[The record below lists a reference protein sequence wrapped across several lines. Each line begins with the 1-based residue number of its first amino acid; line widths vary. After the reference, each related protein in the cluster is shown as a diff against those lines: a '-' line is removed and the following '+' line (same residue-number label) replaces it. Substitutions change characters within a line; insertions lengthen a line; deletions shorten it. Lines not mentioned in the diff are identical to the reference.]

1 MAEKKLVRQSVEH
14 RSFSS
19 TYSYSLHNPT
29 MNCSGVTNLAW
40 PLFTLDE
47 FHIKLD
53 GAHGHAQWS
62 WGSHEFGERGDGG
75 KWRIGGKVAAI
86 PVVIIAGPAKNS
98 ASSQDVPRVDLQ
110 PRADLD
116 AQSNPFT
123 RNGPSASG
131 RTVFFVCE
139 NMGYCIWHARALES
153 YPRR

>member
-1 MAEKKLVRQSVEH
+1 MTTTETNLSEMQKKKGNRLEKEETIYIYESCFMAEKKLLRQSVEH

-62 WGSHEFGERGDGG
+62 
-75 KWRIGGKVAAI
+75 
-86 PVVIIAGPAKNS
+86 
-98 ASSQDVPRVDLQ
+98 
-110 PRADLD
+110 
-116 AQSNPFT
+116 
-123 RNGPSASG
+123 
-131 RTVFFVCE
+131 
-139 NMGYCIWHARALES
+139 
-153 YPRR
+153 